1 MNMSQNHLPEQVQ
14 QNLLQDTTIQVSGWV
29 KEAINSATR
38 IDVHFDEKNLAS
50 KLIQQAYNS
59 ANKKEISIGIA
70 LAAAFDLFVA
80 ADYYKSIANRGWYYC
95 PVGDPL
101 LFYPY
106 TNTCPRCI
114 LRGSFHFEEA
124 NKPGSGSIGQTTSRI
139 LGVFLLEL
147 FARAGKNLQVYKGVE
162 PIDMI
167 IFDESTKTVLLS
179 EIKAAPLQTLALAVS
194 SDSLTEV
201 QENGEIS
208 FITTH
213 VATDNTSL
221 SSSEIHMCLPIMR
234 KGLISY
240 KLVSLSSANRIS
252 SDSAWAYRRIEQ
264 ALDKDTLLFDE
275 FLEFW
280 VEAFK
285 TYKPGNSQRS
295 NIYWLTNAC
304 GQPNPRPSD
313 WPARRRGTG
322 YESVSDGKTS
332 VGMDRTDD
340 IKKGIYQV
348 LKVGAESKPQQK
360 RNHFTVKTALIS
372 NIHAARHY
380 EEYLASLENI
390 VWALDESGQARKAA
404 DLPPETEVYNLFD
417 GIISFTKSHIRDK
430 WLEQIFNF

>member
-147 FARAGKNLQVYKGVE
+147 FARAGKNLQVYK
-162 PIDMI
+162 
-167 IFDESTKTVLLS
+167 
-179 EIKAAPLQTLALAVS
+179 
-194 SDSLTEV
+194 
-201 QENGEIS
+201 
-208 FITTH
+208 
-213 VATDNTSL
+213 
-221 SSSEIHMCLPIMR
+221 
-234 KGLISY
+234 
-240 KLVSLSSANRIS
+240 
-252 SDSAWAYRRIEQ
+252 
-264 ALDKDTLLFDE
+264 KDTLLFDE